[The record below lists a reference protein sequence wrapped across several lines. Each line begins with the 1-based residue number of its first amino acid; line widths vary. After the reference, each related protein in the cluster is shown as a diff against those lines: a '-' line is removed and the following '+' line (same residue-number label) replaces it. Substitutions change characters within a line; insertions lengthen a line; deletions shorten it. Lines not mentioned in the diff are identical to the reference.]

1 MGVAGFDQIFQQLHF
16 RRILSRICGV
26 HIPGRGWFFRARGLV
41 DRSTQS
47 YFPFTINS
55 VALAA
60 AKRTALKATSG
71 KVGALAEITDR
82 VEGRALQALWIAG
95 DDGGPVQMGIERQ
108 SLADLRREIKKFR
121 DRIRARALDIE

>member
-1 MGVAGFDQIFQQLHF
+1 MVLPRQ
-16 RRILSRICGV
+16 R
-26 HIPGRGWFFRARGLV
+26 LV

-47 YFPFTINS
+47 YFRFTINS

-71 KVGALAEITDR
+71 RVGALAEITDR